1 MVGKDTKAPE
11 EHPIMEEGAV
21 PSIRASFPFQLM
33 GTAPGMM
40 GTADLHLLGL
50 IHLHVF

>member
-11 EHPIMEEGAV
+11 ERPILEEGAV
-21 PSIRASFPFQLM
+21 PSIRASFLLPAH
-33 GTAPGMM
+33 GYSTRNDGA
-40 GTADLHLLGL
+40 ADLHLLGL